1 MDSCIVARYI
11 VLRTMARKN
20 LTDRDTKTTLIR
32 LQLVVRQMINDREMA
47 NEGAVR
53 VGDAH
58 AFGQFLRAHDRDF
71 RNVVWSVFRSTPP
84 THSVS

>member
-1 MDSCIVARYI
+1 
-11 VLRTMARKN
+11 
-20 LTDRDTKTTLIR
+20 
-32 LQLVVRQMINDREMA
+32 MINDREMA

>member
-1 MDSCIVARYI
+1 MARYI
-11 VLRTMARKN
+11 VLRNMASKEFHH
-20 LTDRDTKTTLIR
+20 RDTKTTLIR

-47 NEGAVR
+47 YEGAAGS
-53 VGDAH
+53 GDAH

-84 THSVS
+84 THPVS

>member
-1 MDSCIVARYI
+1 
-11 VLRTMARKN
+11 
-20 LTDRDTKTTLIR
+20 
-32 LQLVVRQMINDREMA
+32 MINDREMA

-71 RNVVWSVFRSTPP
+71 RNVVWSVFRSSTHIDDVMQSSYERAFSTVSYTHLTLP
-84 THSVS
+84 TIYSV